1 MSTLQDLSKV
11 LSRKQAILEESAAGV
26 EQQKKSGK
34 QAARERIA
42 LLLDGGSFV
51 EQSMLAQDA
60 GVVAGSGT
68 VDGRPVFVFAQDFA
82 VMDGAMGAKQAKKIV
97 KILEQARLSPCA
109 TATARAWAR
118 ARPRWRRMPMCSRT
132 WLA

>member
-51 EQSMLAQDA
+51 EQSRRCGRERHGRRPPGVCLCA
-60 GVVAGSGT
+60 GFRR
-68 VDGRPVFVFAQDFA
+68 DGRR
-82 VMDGAMGAKQAKKIV
+82 DGREAGEEDRQN
-97 KILEQARLSPCA
+97 S
-109 TATARAWAR
+109 
-118 ARPRWRRMPMCSRT
+118 
-132 WLA
+132 

>member
-60 GVVAGSGT
+60 GVVPGVCFCAGFRR
-68 VDGRPVFVFAQDFA
+68 DGRR
-82 VMDGAMGAKQAKKIV
+82 DGREAGEEDRQN
-97 KILEQARLSPCA
+97 S
-109 TATARAWAR
+109 
-118 ARPRWRRMPMCSRT
+118 
-132 WLA
+132 

>member
-42 LLLDGGSFV
+42 LPPS
-51 EQSMLAQDA
+51 S
-60 GVVAGSGT
+60 SS
-68 VDGRPVFVFAQDFA
+68 
-82 VMDGAMGAKQAKKIV
+82 AMRSRRTPALWPEA
-97 KILEQARLSPCA
+97 AR
-109 TATARAWAR
+109 
-118 ARPRWRRMPMCSRT
+118 
-132 WLA
+132 